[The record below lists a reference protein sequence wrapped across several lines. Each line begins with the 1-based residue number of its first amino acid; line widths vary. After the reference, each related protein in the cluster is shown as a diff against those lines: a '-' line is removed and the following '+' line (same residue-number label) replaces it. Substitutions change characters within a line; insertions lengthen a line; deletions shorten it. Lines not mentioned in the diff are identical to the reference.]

1 MRKIKEVLR
10 LKWDLGLS
18 NREIAI
24 SCDIAHSTVGAYL
37 RRARRAGLS
46 WPLPEG
52 LGEEELE
59 ELLFPPP
66 PQLPAEERPPI
77 DWQWVHRELTR
88 RHVTRKLLWQ
98 ELCEDVEGAYSYT
111 RFCELYRE
119 WAGALEISMRGIYKA
134 GHKLFVDWAG
144 HAMEITDPETG
155 QIREAPIFVA
165 TLGCSNYT
173 YVEAAPSQQLADWI
187 GAHVRAFS
195 FFGGVPRVIVP
206 DNLKTGVTKPNY
218 YEPDLNPTY
227 KKLAAHYTTCVLPAR
242 VRHPK
247 DKAKVEAAVRLVSER
262 ILAPLRDRT
271 FFSVQEVNEAIAPL
285 LDALLERPFQQLP
298 GNRKSFFAATDQG
311 ALQPLPAEPF
321 TPQIWKNVRAGIDYH
336 VTIDGHHYSVPYTH
350 RKKQL
355 EARITASTVEIFSR
369 GERIASHQRSA
380 RKYGQTTV
388 PEHMPDRH
396 RRYLEWSPERFRRW
410 AATLGPATEE
420 LITKLLEKETYPE
433 RAYRRCMGILTL
445 AARVEEGRV
454 EAACRRAL
462 AVGAISYK
470 SVKSI
475 LEKNL
480 DRRPLPQRSADRKP
494 IEHPHIRGP
503 QYYN

>member
-10 LKWDLGLS
+10 LKWENGLS
-18 NREIAI
+18 NREIGI
-24 SCDIAHSTVGAYL
+24 SCDIAHSTVGSYL

-46 WPLPEG
+46 WPLPQE
-52 LGEEELE
+52 LSEAELE

-77 DWQWVHRELTR
+77 DFSWVHQELTR
-88 RHVTRKLLWQ
+88 PSVTRKLLW
-98 ELCEDVEGAYSYT
+98 EEEFEDVEGAYSYT

-119 WAGALEISMRGIYKA
+119 WSGGLEISMRGIYKA

-144 HAMEITDPETG
+144 HTMEITDPETG
-155 QIREAPIFVA
+155 EITESPIFVA
-165 TLGCSNYT
+165 TLGASNYT
-173 YVEAAPSQQLADWI
+173 YVEAAPSLQLTDWI
-187 GAHVRAFS
+187 GAHVRAFN
-195 FFGGVPRVIVP
+195 FFGGVPRVVVP
-206 DNLKTGVTKPNY
+206 DNLKTGVTKPSY

-227 KKLAAHYTTCVLPAR
+227 KKLAAHYRTCVLPAR

-271 FFSVQEVNEAIAPL
+271 FFSVRELNEAITPL
-285 LDALLERPFQQLP
+285 LDQLLERPFQQLP
-298 GNRKSFFAATDQG
+298 GNRKSFFAETDQG
-311 ALQPLPAEPF
+311 ALQGLPAEPF
-321 TPQIWKNVRAGIDYH
+321 TPQIWRKAKVGIDYH
-336 VTIDGHHYSVPYTH
+336 VSIDGHHYSVPYTY
-350 RKKQL
+350 RKKVL
-355 EARITASTVEIFSR
+355 EARITASTVELFYR
-369 GERIASHQRSA
+369 GDRVASHQRSV
-380 RKYGQTTV
+380 REYGQTTV
-388 PEHMPDRH
+388 PEHMPERH
-396 RRYLEWSPERFRRW
+396 RRYLDWHPDRFIEW
-410 AATLGPATEE
+410 AQKLGPHTEA

-445 AARVEEGRV
+445 QERVEDGRV
-454 EAACRRAL
+454 EAACHRAL
-462 AVGAISYK
+462 SVGAISYK

-480 DRRPLPQRSADRKP
+480 DSQPLPEQRGDRKP
-494 IEHPHIRGP
+494 IDHPHIRGP